1 MTRVPTDYPQ
11 VSSIRPHKARPLA
24 SCLLAG
30 VAVVALSGCAALN
43 DPYVDMGTEVDYRPS
58 HENAVTFARS
68 KAKELTDRR
77 DQLERYEVSTGALA
91 LGSGIAGLAFA
102 AFGAH
107 SDAILGAGLVGGS
120 AYGAGAFMP
129 SQKRKTIYTN
139 GAKAIECAIKATS
152 IGLEDRVEPEESK
165 QDDADAQASESTARS
180 AATARGSQGS
190 ARSLD
195 AYLNR
200 LRELTGEDKT
210 ARARIET
217 APLSPLAAAPRIE
230 TTARSSRAVVRQA
243 VIFDKQSARAD
254 LSLSEARSALVE
266 LTASVNALMLDR
278 GTRLMG
284 ALSDVLA
291 AVSDQLDATR
301 VDPDAALKAMRE
313 GSFAVVEK
321 SKKTNEQLQ
330 NATADAQEASV
341 EGNLALAEAQSE
353 NSALDGADSAAAA
366 MEAKAEEARIISTTA
381 ANVLEIVQDQTNCL
395 RELSGDDDDSSEN

>member
-58 HENAVTFARS
+58 HENAVTFARK

-152 IGLEDRVEPEESK
+152 IGLEDRVEPEES
-165 QDDADAQASESTARS
+165 TART

-254 LSLSEARSALVE
+254 LSLSEARSALVD

-330 NATADAQEASV
+330 TATADAQEASV
-341 EGNLALAEAQSE
+341 EANLALAEAQSE

-366 MEAKAEEARIISTTA
+366 MEAKAEEARILSTTA